1 LRHRV
6 VIVAPRV
13 VDTVRHVGGWLYDQ
27 ALAGWEVTVLT
38 REHQDI
44 RPLEILG
51 ARVVDLDSAVSTE
64 NGLVP
69 EALVASA
76 ELYSTDER
84 IRVGLDRV
92 LERGMTKF
100 SMWGDEIPADIDARF
115 SPSEYCM
122 SRAAQVFK
130 RHALVAAEVR
140 EPVIAPTE
148 SFRTS
153 GFSAPQSGHLTSV

>member
-1 LRHRV
+1 M
-6 VIVAPRV
+6 

-27 ALAGWEVTVLT
+27 VLAGWEVTVLT

-51 ARVVDLDSAVSTE
+51 ARVVDLDSALSTE
-64 NGLVP
+64 NGLIP

-76 ELYSTDER
+76 ELYSADER
-84 IRVGLDRV
+84 IRAGLNRL
-92 LERGMTKF
+92 LEQGSTKF
-100 SMWGDEIPADIDARF
+100 SMWGDGIPADLAARF
-115 SPSEYCM
+115 SSSEYCM

-130 RHALVAAEVR
+130 RHALVAAAVPA
-140 EPVIAPTE
+140 PVIAPTE

-153 GFSAPQSGHLTSV
+153 GFTAQQSGHLTSV